1 MEITSVKVRV
11 FEREGSKVKGF
22 ASVTLDEEF
31 VVNDIRIVEGENGL
45 FIAMPSKKKPN
56 GEFTDICHPTC
67 QEVRDKFHNAIL
79 EEYQKVLEN
88 PAE

>member
-1 MEITSVKVRV
+1 MEITTVKVRT

-22 ASVTLDEEF
+22 TSVTLDDEF

-45 FIAMPSKKKPN
+45 FVAMPSKKKAT

-67 QEVRDKFHNAIL
+67 SEVREKFHNAIL

-88 PAE
+88 PKE